1 MGTCQVS
8 IGYHMIFIK
17 KWNKNHKFI
26 HHEMR
31 LAMGIT
37 RIECALLPPC
47 AALILITHV
56 ALNVTI
62 IHKRVNLVVMAL
74 HP

>member
-1 MGTCQVS
+1 ML
-8 IGYHMIFIK
+8 FIK

-26 HHEMR
+26 HHEMH

-37 RIECALLPPC
+37 RIEPTLLPPC
-47 AALILITHV
+47 VALILITHV
-56 ALNVTI
+56 ALSVTI
-62 IHKRVNLVVMAL
+62 IHKRADLVVMAL